1 MLARII
7 LITLLGPAALIASD
21 ARPTSDRPGIDAHA
35 ATNAC
40 AAIDARA
47 AVHIRLESSVP
58 ADGDTVPAPENIRLL
73 FNLPVNPAL
82 SHVRLVGAN
91 ETEWTLP
98 VELGEQ
104 PELLVATV
112 PALSSGAYRVEWR
125 VVSSD
130 GHPVSGEFVFH
141 VPSPDRPDSALAVS
155 AGVDGDAAAAA
166 DANGAGD
173 PEPDETTVSASE
185 GASQEAGVER
195 FPTMLAVWR
204 GLATSSLM
212 ALAGLLTFIVWIT
225 PDPSPRTIRLA
236 RILAVVAPILLAVHV
251 GAWIRST
258 TPPGGLDLPWI
269 RALLGSSGSGRAETT
284 RFLCALAALIAL
296 WRRHEGTAAILTLTA
311 VGVSGAI
318 GHALAVDRM
327 LSVPARSA
335 HLLAAALWFGGL
347 LVLITSQKDRPEFRS
362 QVRRISAIA
371 LASVVAIAFTGL
383 VQSVLLLPSPAGL
396 VTTIYGR
403 AVLAKTAGL
412 IILIAFGATN
422 RRLFMPRLADGHGAT
437 ALQRSCTVETWV
449 MIAVILLA
457 GFLSY
462 IPIPE

>member
-1 MLARII
+1 MRVLLTGHDGYIGAVMS
-7 LITLLGPAALIASD
+7 TLLIEKGHDVTGLDCFLFEGCDFGGAPPKIPEIRKDIRDVEVADLEGFDAVIHLAAISNDPLGNLNPQGTYDINHIAS
-21 ARPTSDRPGIDAHA
+21 
-35 ATNAC
+35 
-40 AAIDARA
+40 
-47 AVHIRLESSVP
+47 VH
-58 ADGDTVPAPENIRLL
+58 
-73 FNLPVNPAL
+73 
-82 SHVRLVGAN
+82 
-91 ETEWTLP
+91 
-98 VELGEQ
+98 
-104 PELLVATV
+104 
-112 PALSSGAYRVEWR
+112 
-125 VVSSD
+125 
-130 GHPVSGEFVFH
+130 
-141 VPSPDRPDSALAVS
+141 LAKL
-155 AGVDGDAAAAA
+155 AK
-166 DANGAGD
+166 
-173 PEPDETTVSASE
+173 
-185 GASQEAGVER
+185 EAGVER

-327 LSVPARSA
+327 LSVPTRSA

>member
-1 MLARII
+1 MLARTI
-7 LITLLGPAALIASD
+7 LLTLLGPAAVMPAD
-21 ARPTSDRPGIDAHA
+21 AGPRVD
-35 ATNAC
+35 
-40 AAIDARA
+40 RA

-58 ADGDTVPAPENIRLL
+58 ADGDSVSPPESIRLV
-73 FNLPVNPAL
+73 FNLAVNPAL
-82 SHVRLVGAN
+82 SHVRLVDGAG
-91 ETEWTLP
+91 TEWTLA
-98 VELGEQ
+98 VDLGDA
-104 PELLVATV
+104 PEILVATT
-112 PALSSGAYRVEWR
+112 PALSSGSYRVDWR

-141 VPSPDRPDSALAVS
+141 VSSPVTPDSALAAPAT
-155 AGVDGDAAAAA
+155 AGA
-166 DANGAGD
+166 DAGGADAVGD
-173 PEPDETTVSASE
+173 PVPDETSVPPRASS
-185 GASQEAGVER
+185 SQAAER

-204 GLATSSLM
+204 GLATSTLM
-212 ALAGLLTFIVWIT
+212 ALAGLLTFMVWIT
-225 PDPSPRTIRLA
+225 PEPSPRTIRLA

-258 TPPGGLDLPWI
+258 TPPGGLDLPWV
-269 RALLGSSGSGRAETT
+269 RAVLGSSGSGRAEST

-318 GHALAVDRM
+318 GHALAVERM

-347 LVLITSQKDRPEFRS
+347 LVLITSQKDRPEFAAH
-362 QVRRISAIA
+362 VRRISAIA

-383 VQSVLLLPSPAGL
+383 VQSIILLPGPAGL
-396 VTTIYGR
+396 VTTTYGR
-403 AVLAKTAGL
+403 VVLAKIGGL
-412 IILIAFGATN
+412 VILIAFGATN
-422 RRLFMPRLADGHGAT
+422 RRFLMPKLAEGGGAT

-449 MIAVILLA
+449 MIGVILLA